1 MIIIQRLN
9 QAILTP
15 LTGKDWLVILISLF
29 TYGWVALL
37 LGYFSRF
44 IQFNPYF
51 RSPKTLFSRLI
62 KIFFFPALVE
72 EIIFRVLL
80 IPHPLE
86 AVDLKTWVFWVL
98 LSLGLFIL
106 YHPLN
111 AITFYPEGN
120 PTFFHPIFLSLAAFL
135 GLICAVVYK
144 LTGSLWGIVIIHGL
158 VVFIWLYFLDG
169 ITLLNHRNDSEF

>member
-15 LTGKDWLVILISLF
+15 LTGKDWLVILMSLF
-29 TYGWVALL
+29 TYALVALL
-37 LGYFSRF
+37 VGYFSGF
-44 IQFNPYF
+44 IQFNPDF

-86 AVDLKTWVFWVL
+86 GVDLKTWVFRVVW
-98 LSLGLFIL
+98 SLGLFIL

-111 AITFYPEGN
+111 AITFYPVGN
-120 PTFFHPIFLSLAAFL
+120 PTFFHPVFLSLAGFL

-144 LTGSLWGIVIIHGL
+144 LTGSLWGMVIIHGL

-169 ITLLNHRNDSEF
+169 MTQLNLRNDSEF